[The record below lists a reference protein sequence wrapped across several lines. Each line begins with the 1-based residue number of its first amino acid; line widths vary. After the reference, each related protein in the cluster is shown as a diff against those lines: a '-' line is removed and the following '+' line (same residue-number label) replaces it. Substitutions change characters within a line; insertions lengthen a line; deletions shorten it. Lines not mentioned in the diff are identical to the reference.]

1 MDNRTYYD
9 EFSHRYEDERGR
21 GYHALVDDLEV
32 DLALRY
38 ARGARVFE
46 AGCGTGLILHRL
58 AGEAAHAVGLDLSA
72 GMLRHARRRGLRVVQ
87 GSITDL
93 PFPDASFDVVCSF
106 KVLAHVAR
114 IEAALAELSRVTRP
128 GGHMILEFYN
138 PRSLRTLIKRIKR
151 PTAVGDGVHDEHVYT
166 RYDSLAAIER
176 FLPPRHDV
184 IDMRGVR
191 VVTPVSTVFKVPP
204 MARLFRYLE
213 WKAADAPVLRRFGG
227 FLIVVVRKPA

>member
-1 MDNRTYYD
+1 LDNRAYYD

-32 DLALRY
+32 DIALRY
-38 ARGARVFE
+38 GRNARVLE

-58 AGEAAHAVGLDLSA
+58 QAEAAEVVGLDLSA
-72 GMLRHARRRGLRVVQ
+72 GMLRHAVRRGLPVVQ

-93 PFPDASFDVVCSF
+93 PFPDGAFDVVCSF

-128 GGHMILEFYN
+128 GGHMVLEFYN
-138 PRSLRTLIKRIKR
+138 PLSLRWLIKRMKR
-151 PTAVGDGVHDEHVYT
+151 PTAISDTAHDEHVFT

-176 FLPPRHDV
+176 ALPPGHDV
-184 IDMRGVR
+184 IDLRGVR

-204 MARLFRYLE
+204 LGDLFRYLE
-213 WKAADAPVLRRFGG
+213 WKACDAPVLRRFGG
-227 FLIVVVRKPA
+227 FLIVVVRKPS